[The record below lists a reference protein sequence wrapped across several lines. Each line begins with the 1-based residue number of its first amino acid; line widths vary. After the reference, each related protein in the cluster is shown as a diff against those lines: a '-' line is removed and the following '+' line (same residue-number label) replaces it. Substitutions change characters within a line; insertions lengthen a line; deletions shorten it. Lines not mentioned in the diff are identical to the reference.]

1 MGTLPIHCFAIAMDG
16 VVFKK
21 KKEKKPKQYSM
32 NKAGVSLHSSKAHTK
47 QLPVPAVE
55 SKIFQDKLT
64 IHQLASKR
72 FSFHVQGEQREWNE
86 EEEKGDPRLHLSK
99 C

>member
-1 MGTLPIHCFAIAMDG
+1 
-16 VVFKK
+16 
-21 KKEKKPKQYSM
+21 M

-47 QLPVPAVE
+47 QLPVPVVE

-72 FSFHVQGEQREWNE
+72 LSFHKQGEQKEWNE
-86 EEEKGDPRLHLSK
+86 EEEKGDPRVYLLHLSK